1 MSWMT
6 ALAFVKRWFKPIV
19 GGLLVA
25 VIAWLSMSSGR
36 LAGERDTLQVQ
47 LDQARLE
54 TKTALE
60 REAQAREARRA
71 ADTSAEAALV
81 RAELLEMAVSRQKG
95 TIDALEKKYGATAVS
110 QLTRDH
116 LGRLRD
122 AQQRSD

>member
-25 VIAWLSMSSGR
+25 AIAWLAMSSGR

-47 LDQARLE
+47 LDQARME
-54 TKTALE
+54 TKVALE

-71 ADTSAEAALV
+71 ADTAADAALV
-81 RAELLEMAVSRQKG
+81 RAELLEMAVTRQKG

-110 QLTRDH
+110 ALTREH